1 MHMDFSQLAEDAVM
15 ERSNARLFR
24 LHGYTDYIHNARI
37 ILALYIYIWRER
49 ARMLLESF
57 PHKGDPDLDQPLAQG
72 TSTHSC
78 DQIGGGARG
87 KQCTWAFCSHVSCVV

>member
-37 ILALYIYIWRER
+37 ILALYIYIYMERE
-49 ARMLLESF
+49 
-57 PHKGDPDLDQPLAQG
+57 
-72 TSTHSC
+72 
-78 DQIGGGARG
+78 GAH
-87 KQCTWAFCSHVSCVV
+87 AS